1 MTEEKSDVASDFE
14 LMDREDEEQ
23 ILQELRGVPVDK
35 FIYKNSRGQYELSYA
50 GTKWAVREMANRG
63 EAIRIDGH
71 PKIERCVID
80 PEFITVTILAKRVK
94 VDREARAETLLDTTL
109 GSARGWIKQ
118 KLIDGRI
125 IPDEHFFTKTVSK
138 ATRNVQQSLMPQ
150 DFKKEIIEA
159 LKVMQGGGAAPAKGR
174 GAAPGKPQAQKPP
187 AAPPQKPAAAPAPSA
202 AAPAQAPAAEAA
214 PTPAPAPAKPAAAP
228 AQKPAAAP
236 AQKPVAQK
244 PAAAPAAAPKPAA
257 APAPAPK
264 PAAAPAAAAK
274 PPVANTTKSAAAQT
288 PREAGMDVL
297 FQRFEVVLKQASRA
311 TDRPMMLAFLKQITG
326 KDAVTA
332 LTREE
337 ITELGPILNSLSKGA
352 YQYAE
357 GAIRDIVT
365 GEIIWPKQA
374 EQFEPAPEP
383 QVEEAPAE
391 GAAEPLF

>member
-1 MTEEKSDVASDFE
+1 VTEEKKEVPSDFE

-23 ILQELRGVPVDK
+23 ILAELRGVPVDK
-35 FIYKNSRGQYELSYA
+35 FIYKNSRGQFELSYA
-50 GTKWAVREMANRG
+50 GTKWAVREMANQG

-80 PEFITVTILAKRVK
+80 PEYITVTILAKRVK

-118 KLIDGRI
+118 KLNDGRV

-159 LKVMQGGGAAPAKGR
+159 LKAMQNGGSAPGRTPGRGAAPAKPP
-174 GAAPGKPQAQKPP
+174 AKPPSQPQKPP
-187 AAPPQKPAAAPAPSA
+187 AAAGTSAPAPTPPAETTAAAP
-202 AAPAQAPAAEAA
+202 
-214 PTPAPAPAKPAAAP
+214 PTPPAKPAAAP
-228 AQKPAAAP
+228 AKPAAAAP
-236 AQKPVAQK
+236 K
-244 PAAAPAAAPKPAA
+244 AAAPAAAKPAAPPAKPAA
-257 APAPAPK
+257 APAPK
-264 PAAAPAAAAK
+264 PAAVP
-274 PPVANTTKSAAAQT
+274 NTTKSAPAQT

-311 TDRPMMLAFLKQITG
+311 PDRPKMLAFLKQITG

-337 ITELGPILNSLSKGA
+337 ITELGPILNELSKGSC
-352 YQYAE
+352 QYAE

-365 GEIIWPKQA
+365 GEVLWPKQQ
-374 EQFEPAPEP
+374 EQFEPQPEQ
-383 QVEEAPAE
+383 QVEEAPVE
-391 GAAEPLF
+391 GAEPLF